1 MEMPIIDM
9 VLTGHNIEEMR
20 KGRNISVRQLQ
31 AMFGFESP
39 QSIYKWQR
47 GLCLPTIDNLVA
59 LAMIFEVR
67 VDDILVLAS

>member
-1 MEMPIIDM
+1 M
-9 VLTGHNIEEMR
+9 
-20 KGRNISVRQLQ
+20 RQLQ